1 MRELDRGVRKQG
13 GFGRR
18 MGLDESEAQA
28 RFAEFINVREEK
40 VMRLKERF
48 EKNSDLMLDKGKLDE
63 MFNDNHKKASNLVL
77 FLEATEKDAF
87 TQPILLENM
96 KRYDGLKDAQKRMR
110 ESRLQEADVQL
121 TSGFL
126 GITPQ
131 DIVKVARIGYPNS
144 VAPDIFDFW
153 GMTSMKDSI
162 YKLETLYGSTNR
174 GATASGVI
182 YETYNDGR
190 YPSEFE
196 RQNVTASATTTFS
209 GTLSQAPIRPYH
221 AYVYLDNV
229 QVGTDDG
236 AGHFVGSALNSSAT
250 NTINYNT
257 GAFYLTFTS
266 TLSSASDIEIEYAY
280 DSEQQSLFGNVG
292 SVLLDL
298 VTYDYRAIPFPL
310 YIEWTR
316 FTEELMESKLGL
328 SAKDQLIAGAGDVFR
343 KSMDEFTIAK
353 GISATNWTTA
363 ETFDTDYTTA
373 GDDSSIEHAQS
384 VLQAIINAEYKT
396 YNQLGRLADKTSLLC
411 EYKAYSYLTKHR
423 LFNSVAPASKIGVFK
438 VGTLEGRDVY
448 VLPPSLAIVNQ
459 PAASANTAMIYCMGK
474 GNDQMNVDSVVSVGT
489 WKASVTTNPV
499 ELKNFNSQ
507 MGLMFMGDVRKNN
520 VYFATK
526 VQLTNITSNS

>member
-1 MRELDRGVRKQG
+1 MSAIERKEIRKPS

-18 MGLDESEAQA
+18 MCLQESEAQK
-28 RFAEFINVREEK
+28 RFAEFVNEREER

-48 EKNSDLMLDKGKLDE
+48 EKNSDLLLGKGKLDE
-63 MFNDNHKKASNLVL
+63 MFNENPKKASNLVL

-87 TQPILLENM
+87 TQPVLLENL
-96 KRYDGLKDAQKRMR
+96 KRYEGLKESVQRMK
-110 ESRLQEADVQL
+110 ESDGMQ

-162 YKLETLYGSTNR
+162 YKLETLYGSTKR
-174 GATASGVI
+174 GATESSVV
-182 YETYNDGR
+182 YENYNDGR
-190 YPSEFE
+190 YASEFE
-196 RQNVTASATTTFS
+196 RQTISTSATTTFS

-221 AYVYLDNV
+221 AYVYLNNN
-229 QVGTDDG
+229 QVAIDDG
-236 AGHFVGSALNSSAT
+236 SGHFVGALLDSSGT
-250 NTINYNT
+250 NTITYTT
-257 GAFYLTFTS
+257 GAFYLTF
-266 TLSSASDIEIEYAY
+266 SSDLASSDDLEIEYAY
-280 DSEQQSLFGNVG
+280 DSEQEALFGNTG

-353 GISATNWTTA
+353 GIGATNWA
-363 ETFDTDYTTA
+363 SAIEFDTDFSTA
-373 GDDSSIEHAQS
+373 GSDSSIEHAQS
-384 VLQAIINAEYKT
+384 VLQAVVNAEYKT
-396 YNQLGRLADKTSLLC
+396 YNQLGRLADKSSLLC
-411 EYKAYSYLTKHR
+411 DYQAYVYLTKHR

-448 VLPPSLAIVNQ
+448 VLPPNLASANQ
-459 PAASANTAMIYCMGK
+459 PTAEANTAMIYIMGK

-526 VQLTNITSNS
+526 VKLTNITANS